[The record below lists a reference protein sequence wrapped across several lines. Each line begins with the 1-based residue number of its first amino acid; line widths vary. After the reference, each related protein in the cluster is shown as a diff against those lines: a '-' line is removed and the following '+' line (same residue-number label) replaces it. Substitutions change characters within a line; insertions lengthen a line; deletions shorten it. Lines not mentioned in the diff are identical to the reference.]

1 MMTDQGDHTATTN
14 AGTVTTSMV
23 SVASAQ
29 NQPLMSSLPRRI
41 PMPNPLK
48 FEDITVNWKKFKRA
62 WDDYVMVVRLQQ
74 FLLHMFTV

>member
-1 MMTDQGDHTATTN
+1 MTVQGDHTAMTN

-29 NQPLMSSLPRRI
+29 NQPSMSSLPTRRI

-48 FEDITVNWKKFKRA
+48 FEDVTVNWKKFKRA